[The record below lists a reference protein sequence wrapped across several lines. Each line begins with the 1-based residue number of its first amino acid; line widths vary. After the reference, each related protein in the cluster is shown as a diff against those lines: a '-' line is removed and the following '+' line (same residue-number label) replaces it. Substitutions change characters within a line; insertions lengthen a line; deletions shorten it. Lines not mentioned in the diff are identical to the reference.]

1 MELYKLLFEGRDQDS
16 QRFWTVFN
24 LMSVINGALIAVVAS
39 QNPPQSLKVLASFT
53 GIFLSIIW
61 FAVQR
66 RFHGWVVWWEE
77 KLVECEPFY
86 LEEINRARRSK
97 KLSALP
103 NTLVIFQKRK
113 GAVTQ
118 GMSTRVAGWLLP
130 LGFIIA
136 WLMLL
141 LMSSN
146 VPLPFNP
153 ITPTPTL
160 LLTPTP

>member
-1 MELYKLLFEGRDQDS
+1 MELYKLLFDGRDQDS

-24 LMSVINGALIAVVAS
+24 LMSVINGALIALVAS
-39 QNPPQSLKVLASFT
+39 QNPPQSMKVIASLT
-53 GIFLSIIW
+53 GIFLCMIW
-61 FAVQR
+61 FSVQR

-86 LEEINRARRSK
+86 LEEINKDRQKK
-97 KLSALP
+97 KLSIFP
-103 NTLVIFQKRK
+103 DTFVIFQRRK

-136 WLMLL
+136 WLLILL
-141 LMSSN
+141 WSSN
-146 VPLPFNP
+146 IQISLSISTP
-153 ITPTPTL
+153 ITTPTL
-160 LLTPTP
+160 LSTP